1 MRYALTSQTKIII
14 ALLLV
19 NVVIMFSLSF
29 LSPTFLTYGN
39 ISSLLTRMSEL
50 GVLATAV
57 TVTFISGGFDLSIG
71 AVMALSG
78 MIAGYSVLSGLPL
91 FFAISFSLLAGV
103 LVGLM
108 NTLFIIKLRLQP
120 FVVTL
125 ATMTMVRSIVYGFM
139 RGKTITAFPESLL
152 SLGDMYVF
160 GIPSLFIILIICA
173 AFTALLLKR
182 TILGR
187 YIFALGGNERTA
199 FLSGVPVNTIKCF
212 VYIFSGLLSALAGLL
227 LVIRIRAAI
236 PDAGLNAPLEVI
248 TAVVIGGT
256 SIKGGKGSLL
266 GSLLGIF
273 AMFLLINGFSLL
285 GLNPFW
291 SVIVLGIILIVVVG
305 QEGIMMPLITFFLG
319 KTRHRVD

>member
-1 MRYALTSQTKIII
+1 VKNILTSQTKIII
-14 ALLLV
+14 ALIV
-19 NVVIMFSLSF
+19 IDAVIMVFLTL

-39 ISSLLTRMSEL
+39 IVSLLTRMSEL
-50 GVLATAV
+50 GVLAVAV
-57 TVTFISGGFDLSIG
+57 TLTFISGGFDLSIG
-71 AVMALSG
+71 AVMAFSG
-78 MIAGYSVLSGLPL
+78 MIAGYSTLLGLPL
-91 FFAISFSLLAGV
+91 FFSILFALLGGAVIGLANAL
-103 LVGLM
+103 LVVE
-108 NTLFIIKLRLQP
+108 LRLQP

-139 RGKTITAFPESLL
+139 RGKTITAFPDSLL
-152 SLGDMYVF
+152 SLGDKYVL
-160 GIPSLFIILIICA
+160 GIPLLFIILVLCA
-173 AFTALLLKR
+173 ILAFMLLKK

-199 FLSGVPVNTIKCF
+199 FLSGVPVRTMKYF
-212 VYIFSGLLSALAGLL
+212 VYVLSGLLSALAGLL

-266 GSLLGIF
+266 GSLLGVF

-291 SVIVLGIILIVVVG
+291 SVIILGTVLIVVVG
-305 QEGIMMPLITFFLG
+305 QEGIMVPFIALL
-319 KTRHRVD
+319 HRKVRS

>member
-1 MRYALTSQTKIII
+1 MRNTLTSQTKIII
-14 ALLLV
+14 ALLVV
-19 NVVIMFSLSF
+19 NVVIMFLLSF

-39 ISSLLTRMSEL
+39 IASLLARMSEL

-57 TVTFISGGFDLSIG
+57 TVIFISGGFDLSIG

-78 MIAGYSVLSGLPL
+78 MIAGYSVLLGLPL
-91 FFAISFSLLAGV
+91 FFAILFSFSGGAF
-103 LVGLM
+103 VGLM
-108 NTLFIIKLRLQP
+108 NALLIIKLRLQP

-139 RGKTITAFPESLL
+139 RGKTITAFSNSLL
-152 SLGDMYVF
+152 GLGDQYLF
-160 GIPSLFIILIICA
+160 GIPFLFIILILCA
-173 AFTALLLKR
+173 VFTSILLKR

-199 FLSGVPVNTIKCF
+199 FLSGVPVNTMKYF
-212 VYIFSGLLSALAGLL
+212 VYVFSGLLSALAGLL

-305 QEGIMMPLITFFLG
+305 QEGITMPFAAFFLR
-319 KTRHRVD
+319 KTRGRVD

>member
-1 MRYALTSQTKIII
+1 MKNILTSQTKIII
-14 ALLLV
+14 ALIV
-19 NVVIMFSLSF
+19 IDAVIMVFLTL

-39 ISSLLTRMSEL
+39 IVSLLTRMSEL
-50 GVLATAV
+50 GVLAVAV
-57 TVTFISGGFDLSIG
+57 TLTFISGGFDLSIG
-71 AVMALSG
+71 AVMAFSG
-78 MIAGYSVLSGLPL
+78 MIAGYSTLLGLPL
-91 FFAISFSLLAGV
+91 FFSILFALLGGAVIGLANAL
-103 LVGLM
+103 LVVE
-108 NTLFIIKLRLQP
+108 LRLQP

-139 RGKTITAFPESLL
+139 RGKTITAFPDSLL
-152 SLGDMYVF
+152 SLGDKYVL
-160 GIPSLFIILIICA
+160 GIPLLFIILVLCA
-173 AFTALLLKR
+173 ILAFMLLKK

-199 FLSGVPVNTIKCF
+199 FLSGVPVRTMKYF
-212 VYIFSGLLSALAGLL
+212 VYVLSGLLSALAGLL

-266 GSLLGIF
+266 GSLLGVF

-291 SVIVLGIILIVVVG
+291 SVIILGTVLIVVVG
-305 QEGIMMPLITFFLG
+305 QEGIMVPFIALL
-319 KTRHRVD
+319 HRKVRS

>member
-1 MRYALTSQTKIII
+1 MRYMLTGQVKIII
-14 ALLLV
+14 ALLMV
-19 NVVIMFSLSF
+19 NVAIMFLLSF
-29 LSPTFLTYGN
+29 LSPAFLTYGN
-39 ISSLLTRMSEL
+39 IASLLTRMSEL

-57 TVTFISGGFDLSIG
+57 TATFISGGFDLSIG
-71 AVMALSG
+71 AVMGLSG
-78 MIAGYSVLSGLPL
+78 MVAGYSILSGSPL
-91 FFAISFSLLAGV
+91 FLAILLALLGGA

-108 NTLFIIKLRLQP
+108 NALLIIKLRLQP

-125 ATMTMVRSIVYGFM
+125 ATMTMVRSIVYGLM

-152 SLGDMYVF
+152 GLGDKRILGV
-160 GIPSLFIILIICA
+160 PLLFIIFVLCA
-173 AFTALLLKR
+173 VFTYILLKR

-199 FLSGVPVNTIKCF
+199 FLSGVPVDSIKYF
-212 VYIFSGLLSALAGLL
+212 VYVFSGLLSALAGLL

-285 GLNPFW
+285 GVNPFW
-291 SVIVLGIILIVVVG
+291 SIIVLGIILIVVVG
-305 QEGIMMPLITFFLG
+305 QEGIMAPLIALLRRKLHSRTE
-319 KTRHRVD
+319 